1 MDEYGF
7 ATHCRRIRGY
17 QMKPEWPAQ
26 KRQKSVLLHKGG
38 SNALKLLLQGA
49 VNANVCI
56 ASRTG

>member
-1 MDEYGF
+1 
-7 ATHCRRIRGY
+7 
-17 QMKPEWPAQ
+17 MKPEWPAQ

-56 ASRTG
+56 GSRTGQVYR